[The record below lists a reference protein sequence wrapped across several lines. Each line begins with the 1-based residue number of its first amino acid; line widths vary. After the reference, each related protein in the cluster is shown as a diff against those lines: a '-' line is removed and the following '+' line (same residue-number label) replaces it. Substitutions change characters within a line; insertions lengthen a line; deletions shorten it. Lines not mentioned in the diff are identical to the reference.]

1 MELVDISEWATPI
14 VPVLKG
20 KNEIRICGDFKL
32 TLNRHIIIDKYPLHT
47 IDDIFTK
54 LQGGITFSELDL
66 KHAYMQFPVD
76 DSSSKLLTIITH
88 KGLFR
93 YKKIPEGVSPAP
105 SDVQRKMDE
114 CLRGIDGVI
123 AYLDNIYITGKTNEE
138 HRENL
143 IKVCNRL
150 LECNLRLNMKKCKFM
165 EKRIEVLG
173 YVIDR
178 DGLHKSASKI
188 DAMVN
193 APRPKNM
200 KELESFLGLV
210 NFYARFLK
218 GRSTNMEPLY
228 ELSKGKKTIWDHSCE
243 ESFKWVKNE
252 LSAPS
257 F

>member
-1 MELVDISEWATPI
+1 
-14 VPVLKG
+14 
-20 KNEIRICGDFKL
+20 
-32 TLNRHIIIDKYPLHT
+32 
-47 IDDIFTK
+47 
-54 LQGGITFSELDL
+54 
-66 KHAYMQFPVD
+66 
-76 DSSSKLLTIITH
+76 
-88 KGLFR
+88 
-93 YKKIPEGVSPAP
+93 
-105 SDVQRKMDE
+105 
-114 CLRGIDGVI
+114 
-123 AYLDNIYITGKTNEE
+123 
-138 HRENL
+138 
-143 IKVCNRL
+143 
-150 LECNLRLNMKKCKFM
+150 MKKCKFM